1 MNIQKK
7 RLIGAKILGVL
18 VFVIMLISVG
28 HPNVIMDILGFVFII
43 MAGVGRI
50 WSSAYISGFK
60 SGKVVK
66 EGAYSLMKNPLYF
79 FSFLGFLGVGLVF
92 GSIIISIL
100 LIGVF
105 WITHLP
111 IIKYEEEK
119 LEKLFGQEYRDY
131 YNSTPRFFPKFS
143 QFSNPET
150 IEFYPRKFTKTLIEA
165 TYLIFSYGVIKLIV
179 WFHQIAILPNVWTLY

>member
-18 VFVIMLISVG
+18 ILVVMLISQG
-28 HPNVIMDILGFVFII
+28 NSNVIMDILGFMFIVI
-43 MAGVGRI
+43 AGVGRI

-66 EGAYSLMKNPLYF
+66 EGAYSLMRNPLYF
-79 FSFLGFLGVGLVF
+79 FSFLGFLGTGLVF
-92 GSIIISIL
+92 GSIFISIL

-105 WITHLP
+105 WVTHLP
-111 IIKYEEEK
+111 IIKYEEQN
-119 LEKLFGQEYRDY
+119 LHKLFGQEYKNY
-131 YNSTPRFFPKFS
+131 YDNTPRFFPKFS

-150 IEFYPRKFTKTLIEA
+150 IQFYPRKFTKTLIEA
-165 TYLIFSYGVIKLIV
+165 TYLIFLYGIVKLIV
-179 WFHQIAILPNVWTLY
+179 WLHQIEILPNIWNLY